1 VSSTPNPYNS
11 YSPLNQPRQIIP
23 QIPDVNANQQFLYAL
38 AEGTGGFVIV
48 NTNDLVG
55 GMERIAKDQS
65 EYYLLGYRPPD
76 SAEGSCHT
84 LKVKVDRG
92 GTQLRSRS
100 GYCRVRPHD
109 LLAGSVT
116 EKDLESRGAGEMQG
130 NVTASMRTPYFY
142 TAPNVA
148 RIHLAMEIPST
159 VLEFEKVKGRE
170 HASVNVLGIAYN
182 PQGGI
187 AARFSDTVN
196 LDFDGKKEVEE
207 FRKKPFHYENQFDIA
222 SGAYALRV
230 VFSSGDKSF
239 GKLEAPLNV
248 FPYDGKKITLSS
260 IALSNNLAK
269 LSDLDTTLDD
279 QLLEDRQP
287 LVVKGMQVLPSATDH
302 FNKRD
307 LAVAYIE
314 VYDPAVA
321 GEKPP
326 DLGLE
331 YRIVDLKTGA
341 QKLDV
346 GVRDTKE
353 LMKPGNPVVPVGL
366 KLPLDTL
373 PPGRYRVDLRAQ
385 DSAGNS
391 TGFQSAEFELE

>member
-1 VSSTPNPYNS
+1 
-11 YSPLNQPRQIIP
+11 
-23 QIPDVNANQQFLYAL
+23 
-38 AEGTGGFVIV
+38 
-48 NTNDLVG
+48 
-55 GMERIAKDQS
+55 
-65 EYYLLGYRPPD
+65 
-76 SAEGSCHT
+76 
-84 LKVKVDRG
+84 
-92 GTQLRSRS
+92 
-100 GYCRVRPHD
+100 
-109 LLAGSVT
+109 
-116 EKDLESRGAGEMQG
+116 MQG

-346 GVRDTKE
+346 GLRDTKE